1 MKVFIV
7 GYMYSG
13 KTTVG
18 KKLAKKL
25 ELDFFDIDHYFERKY
40 KIRVQDFFDKYDE
53 NAFRKL
59 EGEILLEIIRK
70 DDFVLST
77 GGGTPCFYGNMDLIN
92 KHGISVYLKMAPE
105 SIAHRAMHSR
115 KPRPLFKN
123 LTDNEIPVFINQH
136 LADRE
141 KYYNAADIIFK
152 GESAVVDEL
161 KSQILNFSK

>member
-13 KTTVG
+13 KTTLG

-25 ELDFFDIDHYFERKY
+25 GKDFFDIDQYFEQKY
-40 KIRVQDFFDKYDE
+40 KISVQDFFEKYDE
-53 NAFRKL
+53 GAFRKL
-59 EGEILLEIIRK
+59 EKDILAEIIQK

-92 KHGISVYLKMAPE
+92 KSGISVYLKMAPV
-105 SIAHRAMHSR
+105 SIAHRALNSR

-123 LTDNEIPVFINQH
+123 LSDSEIPAFIRRH
-136 LADRE
+136 LAERE
-141 KYYNAADIIFK
+141 YFYKTAHIQFK
-152 GESAVVDEL
+152 GENARVEEL
-161 KSQILNFSK
+161 ISRIHDFSE